1 MWKKKSLTHWLY
13 FTEPSLRSMALND
26 LPLQTLHLE
35 QSLQTSLH
43 NSDFDVS
50 KVLIRDRLLVTGGC
64 EHTCPFKR
72 THRILGFCRF
82 LPLNIVPIVC
92 PPLLLTRVLMGHMNS
107 VTVHFHVSWSFI
119 RSGISNLGLHTKV
132 AQVWFVI
139 RSDFCVHTVLS
150 LNWTFVMFN
159 CCSCITKLWETLVH
173 LFIW

>member
-1 MWKKKSLTHWLY
+1 
-13 FTEPSLRSMALND
+13 MALND

-119 RSGISNLGLHTKV
+119 RSGISNLGLHMKV
-132 AQVWFVI
+132 ARLICDKIGFLCPYSPFSELDLRHVQ
-139 RSDFCVHTVLS
+139 L
-150 LNWTFVMFN
+150 
-159 CCSCITKLWETLVH
+159 
-173 LFIW
+173 LFLYN